1 MIELLNIR
9 FENGFIYFEINDKDY
24 KQKGNAIFSCD
35 TLEVVSCD
43 NKEIQRGSLWRAGAK
58 LEDLINEYGLL
69 ELPKSASYVF
79 Y

>member
-1 MIELLNIR
+1 MIELLNIK

-43 NKEIQRGSLWRAGAK
+43 NKKIQRGSLWRAGVK
-58 LEDLINEYGLL
+58 LEDLTNEYALL
-69 ELPKSASYVF
+69 DLSSTASYVF
-79 Y
+79 V